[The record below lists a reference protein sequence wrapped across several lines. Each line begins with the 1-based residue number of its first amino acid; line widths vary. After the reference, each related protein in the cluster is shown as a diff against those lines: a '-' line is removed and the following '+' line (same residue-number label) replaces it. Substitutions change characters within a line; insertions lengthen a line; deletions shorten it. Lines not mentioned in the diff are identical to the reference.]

1 MAVPT
6 TPEGLPLDDRSNA
19 IKIPLIVLI
28 IFSSVFVAIRLG
40 INWRNRNFFLLTDHL
55 LWTGHVVAIAG
66 GACCYKMAEYG
77 GGKHVWD
84 PFMTP
89 PRLEKQLYYVW
100 LSQIL
105 NLYGMAL
112 VKLSVCAYIF
122 MLDFSKTFRVMI
134 WISIVV
140 HVGVNFVFPTV
151 ILFGECTPYSKHWD
165 VAGTKPGSC
174 WGPEPRVISG
184 YSGAAVNIATDLL
197 YTMAPLV
204 YISRIQLS
212 KRTIWGVRAVFL
224 CGLVTT
230 TISALKLY
238 EMKALANTKDP
249 SFESVN
255 LSIFASAEV
264 FVGAFTASLPPLRKT
279 FENFLRR
286 ILPASLTGSS
296 GKGSKASRQSY
307 MLDNIEARSTAKSW
321 PGKQE
326 TDGDSELGILPNEE
340 AARPTT
346 NSDQAITK
354 TTNVTVT
361 EDDRSLHLSITSHL
375 TSTPPPLHK
384 PIPVTMSTS
393 TLTPYTLDLSHR
405 GYAQGRTY
413 HDAQTGHPQC
423 HYFGGIPYALPAAR
437 FQRANPL
444 PPCYRYGTQ
453 SQPGVFDGACGLC
466 PQPAS
471 GPGKEDQV
479 GDEDCLQCN
488 VWVPVGEAPEGDGGF
503 LQWGSP
509 NGLNLRLLL
518 SNSPTRC
525 IVVAPAYRL
534 NVFGF
539 LGSRHLHHDDNDE
552 DNNNNSGCA
561 DYDANVGFW
570 DQRLALQ
577 WTHENIAYFGGDAA
591 NITVGG
597 YSAGSHSVFH
607 QLSYDLGLGEGKA
620 VVRRAMMLS
629 NGPGMQ
635 PKSLD
640 EAQEQFEELVRGLGI
655 EDGLGPAEALARLRK
670 VPAKE
675 IVEASKKMGLHQ
687 FRAVTDGV
695 FVRQGLLE
703 ELSNGVYAERLR
715 RRNIHLII
723 GECKDEHFMY
733 GTWRPPQPGY
743 TNMLHRLEADYP
755 RKACKVLMSHYFP
768 DRKLPSRFKSW
779 QEAFGHIYADVQIHA
794 LRRGMVN
801 ALAEHGAGN
810 LIHRYRIEWRARCV
824 DKELPSHFG
833 VTHGSDIP
841 IWFWGNGSDLT
852 EEEKHIAAQTFH
864 HPLTKF
870 LKGEDMEW
878 GTEHAMQ
885 LRTLKSDGRVVIEE
899 DTRMEEGLRLWD
911 ALKKVGAT
919 GEPKA
924 SARL

>member
-28 IFSSVFVAIRLG
+28 IFSSIFVAIRLG

-89 PRLEKQLYYVW
+89 QRLEKQLYYVW

-122 MLDFSKTFRVMI
+122 MLDFSKTFRIMI

-140 HVGVNFVFPTV
+140 HVGINFVFPTV
-151 ILFGECTPYSKHWD
+151 VLFGECTPYSKHWD
-165 VAGTKPGSC
+165 VTGTKPGSC
-174 WGPEPRVISG
+174 WGSEPRVISG

-204 YISRIQLS
+204 YISRVQLS

-230 TISALKLY
+230 TISALKLH

-279 FENFLRR
+279 FENFLRK
-286 ILPASLTGSS
+286 ILPTSITGSS
-296 GKGSKASRQSY
+296 GKGSKVSRQSY
-307 MLDNIEARSTAKSW
+307 MLDDMEARSTAKSW
-321 PGKQE
+321 PGKPE
-326 TDGDSELGILPNEE
+326 TDGDSELGILPDEGI
-340 AARPTT
+340 ARPT
-346 NSDQAITK
+346 NSSDQAITK
-354 TTNVTVT
+354 TTHVTVT
-361 EDDRSLHLSITSHL
+361 EDDRS
-375 TSTPPPLHK
+375 
-384 PIPVTMSTS
+384 
-393 TLTPYTLDLSHR
+393 
-405 GYAQGRTY
+405 RTF
-413 HDAQTGHPQC
+413 HDPQTGLPQC
-423 HYFGGIPYALPAAR
+423 HYFGGIPYALPAQR
-437 FQRANPL
+437 FQRAKPL

-453 SQPGVFDGACGLC
+453 VNPGVFDGACGVC

-479 GDEDCLQCN
+479 GEEDCLQCN
-488 VWVPVGEAPEGDGGF
+488 VWVPSGEVPVGGHLGWPVLFWIHGGF
-503 LQWGSP
+503 LQWGTP
-509 NGLNLRLLL
+509 NGLDLRSLL
-518 SNSPTRC
+518 SDSPTRC
-525 IVVAPAYRL
+525 IIVAPAYRL

-539 LGSRHLHHDDNDE
+539 LGSRQLDDACGGG
-552 DNNNNSGCA
+552 SGSGE
-561 DYDANVGFW
+561 YDANVGFW

-591 NITVGG
+591 NITLGG

-607 QLSYDLGLGEGKA
+607 QLSYDLGLPASKA
-620 VVRRAMMLS
+620 VVKRAMMLS

-640 EAQEQFEELVRGLGI
+640 EAQDQFEELMRVLGI
-655 EDGLGPAEALARLRK
+655 DAGLGPAEQLGRLRA
-670 VPAKE
+670 VPASE
-675 IVEASKKMGLHQ
+675 IVKASGKMKLHQ

-695 FVRQGLLE
+695 FVRHGLLE
-703 ELSNGVYAERLR
+703 ELSNGVYAQRMK
-715 RRNIHLII
+715 RRNIQLII

-743 TNMLHRLEADYP
+743 TYMLHRLEADYP
-755 RKACKVLMSHYFP
+755 REACKVLMSHYFP

-801 ALAEHGAGN
+801 ALVEHGAGS

-824 DKELPSHFG
+824 DNELPSHFG

-852 EEEKHIAAQTFH
+852 EEEKQIAARAFH
-864 HPLTKF
+864 HPLSKF
-870 LKGEDMEW
+870 LRGEDMEW

-885 LRTLKSDGRVVIEE
+885 LRTLKSDGRVVVEE
-899 DTRMEEGLRLWD
+899 DTRIEEGLRLWD

-919 GEPKA
+919 GEPKE